1 MNTSHRAFS
10 AISLRRKD
18 SGDGNSGDAA
28 VSSYHKCED
37 MNMKLFD
44 VAATRDILA
53 LFLPSSLQ
61 MLTDWT
67 RPLIFNLFVSRSI
80 ANSMLPPE
88 EATLEEDAVGLA
100 VMSLNLIMF
109 ATAYGFNGAID
120 SYASVAFGSGNR
132 AELFAVL
139 ARQGVLLCGLCVP
152 ALLLLANAEHILLRV
167 LQPSLA
173 ERTARLLQ
181 LMGWA
186 IPGDFACAPRLLH
199 SPNPDQP
206 SPACAAKAMHGDS
219 STQRPLH
226 ALP

>member
-1 MNTSHRAFS
+1 
-10 AISLRRKD
+10 
-18 SGDGNSGDAA
+18 
-28 VSSYHKCED
+28 
-37 MNMKLFD
+37 MKLFD
-44 VAATRDILA
+44 VAAARDILA

-120 SYASVAFGSGNR
+120 SYASVAFGAGKR
-132 AELFAVL
+132 TELFAVL

-152 ALLLLANAEHILLRV
+152 ALLLLANAEHILLFV
-167 LQPSLA
+167 GLQPSLA

-206 SPACAAKAMHGDS
+206 SPARAAYHDS
-219 STQRPLH
+219 SAQRPLH

>member
-1 MNTSHRAFS
+1 MCCTLLSLILRVGSLLSGGVDSPPSRSRLVGDLFAALARAVGKQEGRQGGRQARS
-10 AISLRRKD
+10 
-18 SGDGNSGDAA
+18 
-28 VSSYHKCED
+28 
-37 MNMKLFD
+37 MKLFD
-44 VAATRDILA
+44 VAAARDILA

-120 SYASVAFGSGNR
+120 SYASVAFGAGKR
-132 AELFAVL
+132 TELFAVL

-152 ALLLLANAEHILLRV
+152 ALLLLANAEHILLFV
-167 LQPSLA
+167 GLQPPLA

-186 IPGDFACAPRLLH
+186 IPGDFACEPRL
-199 SPNPDQP
+199 
-206 SPACAAKAMHGDS
+206 A
-219 STQRPLH
+219 
-226 ALP
+226 

>member
-1 MNTSHRAFS
+1 
-10 AISLRRKD
+10 
-18 SGDGNSGDAA
+18 
-28 VSSYHKCED
+28 
-37 MNMKLFD
+37 MKLFD
-44 VAATRDILA
+44 VAAARDILA

-120 SYASVAFGSGNR
+120 SYASVAFGAGKR
-132 AELFAVL
+132 TELFAVL

-152 ALLLLANAEHILLRV
+152 ALLLLANAEHILLFV
-167 LQPSLA
+167 GLQPSLA

-186 IPGDFACAPRLLH
+186 IPGDFACEPRLLH
-199 SPNPDQP
+199 SLNPDQP
-206 SPACAAKAMHGDS
+206 SPARACGHDS
-219 STQRPLH
+219 SAQRPLH
-226 ALP
+226 A